1 MAPSK
6 HSSLA
11 EALAAAQAEM
21 PMPKRNC
28 YNPHH
33 KYHYADL
40 TACIQAIV
48 PTLSKHGIAVVQEVV
63 GDQGTVTVST
73 RLLFGPEIMDCGSLT
88 QGYQAGRNA
97 SQAMGSAITYAR
109 RFTLCSAVAVA
120 PDEDLGED
128 GIGDDDAEAL
138 AGVRPESNPQRAP
151 RAPRATKA
159 QMVADQQR
167 GKAREIL
174 KGPIGCT
181 TPQDGHLVI
190 SWVTGGAVGLR
201 EFNDDDTAAGDVLAA
216 LQAKNDGGTLYEYM
230 HSEAVEAAR
239 LEAVQ

>member
-1 MAPSK
+1 MASK
-6 HSSLA
+6 HGSLA
-11 EALAAAQAEM
+11 EALAAAQAEL

-33 KYHYADL
+33 QYHYAAL

-73 RLLFGPEIMDCGSLT
+73 RLLFGPSEIMDCGSLT

-128 GIGDDDAEAL
+128 GIGADDAESL
-138 AGVRPESNPQRAP
+138 AGVRPESSPQRAP

-159 QMVADQQR
+159 QQLADQQLA
-167 GKAREIL
+167 KVKQIL
-174 KGPIGCT
+174 HKEVGCT
-181 TPQDGHLVI
+181 GEEDADTVI
-190 SWVTGGAVGLR
+190 RWVTGGCWSLATW
-201 EFNDDDTAAGDVLAA
+201 EKDPGDVLAA
-216 LQAKNDGGTLYEYM
+216 LQERNENGTPYTFMRDAADDAGRKEAK
-230 HSEAVEAAR
+230 
-239 LEAVQ
+239 Q